1 MKFGAH
7 SYIFA
12 DRWSDQS
19 LAILD
24 EAKALG
30 LDCFEIGV
38 GDDVLFSPP
47 QTRARAESL
56 GLELLVSPGGRWPL
70 ECDLSSED
78 PAERKLGLSWHK
90 KQVDLACELGAKA
103 YTGALYGHTGV
114 VQKRPPLLE
123 EYQRIAEG
131 LHALAE
137 YARAKGVG
145 VVIEPMSHFRT
156 HLVNRPEQAVELL
169 RLADHPNLSALLD
182 TYHMVVEVRDYA
194 QAVRAY
200 GTKLWGL
207 HACENDRGAPGGGLI
222 PWESIFDAL
231 RETGFDG
238 YLIME
243 AYNSSIPGFA
253 WGRGMFHNVCPDG
266 RAFVEQGLRFL
277 KEGLLRTA

>member
-1 MKFGAH
+1 MKFGSH
-7 SYIFA
+7 TYLFT
-12 DRWSDQS
+12 DRWSDDS
-19 LAILD
+19 LDFLD
-24 EAKALG
+24 QARELG
-30 LDCFEIGV
+30 MDVFEIAV
-38 GDDVLFSPP
+38 GDDVHFSPAL
-47 QTRARAESL
+47 TRQRAQAL
-56 GLELLVSPGGRWPL
+56 GLELTVSPGGLWPL
-70 ECDLSSED
+70 ECDLAAEA
-78 PAERKLGLSWHK
+78 PANREAGLAWHT
-90 KQVDLACELGAKA
+90 KQVDLAAELEATA
-103 YTGALYGHTGV
+103 YCGCIYGHTGV
-114 VQKRPPLLE
+114 VKRHPPLPE
-123 EYQRIAEG
+123 EYERIAEG

-137 YARAKGVG
+137 YGQARGVTI
-145 VVIEPMSHFRT
+145 VIEPMSHFRT